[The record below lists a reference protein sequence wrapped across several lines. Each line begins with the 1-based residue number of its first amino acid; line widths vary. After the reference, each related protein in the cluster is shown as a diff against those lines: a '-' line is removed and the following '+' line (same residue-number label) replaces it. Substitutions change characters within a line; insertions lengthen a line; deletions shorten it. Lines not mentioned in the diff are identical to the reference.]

1 MKEITNIALERT
13 VEAELGSRRAYPGL
27 EWTESEWFQ
36 VWLDLAR
43 RPYRKQ
49 KTQLE
54 LAPQTR

>member
-1 MKEITNIALERT
+1 MNDETIQRSSDEQSVSQPRSMDLD
-13 VEAELGSRRAYPGL
+13 
-27 EWTESEWFQ
+27 WTESEWFQ